1 MKINLFDTNNPAC
14 NLWLNGWQPHHC
26 KDVEYIRPPLLEFDG
41 ATVFTDELMIHPVVD
56 QVTSKYKFGLFVE
69 PKSIKPAAYEVLATD
84 PSVADKFDAIFT
96 HDERLL
102 SISPKFRLFP
112 FLAGSYIL
120 EEDIKIHDKSKSLS
134 IVASEKVWAEGHRLR
149 HEVIQR
155 YGTKMDCYGPFYI
168 NLYEDY
174 KNESTETLKGTYL
187 KVTGNLFRAF
197 KDYRYA
203 VVIHS
208 IRCKNYFD
216 EKLLNCFFTGTVPIV
231 WSPTNVGEFFDINGC
246 LEFSNLD
253 DLEGVLDKLSV
264 EDYDSRREAIKNN
277 FEMAHK
283 YISYDK
289 YLKEQIEIYIQ
300 EQ

>member
-1 MKINLFDTNNPAC
+1 MKINLFDTNNPSC
-14 NLWLNGWQPHHC
+14 NLWFNGWQPC
-26 KDVEYIRPPLLEFDG
+26 NDVEYIRPPLLEFDG
-41 ATVFTDELMIHPVVD
+41 PTVFTDELILHPVVD
-56 QVTSKYKFGLFVE
+56 QVSSKYKFGLFIE
-69 PKSIKPAAYEVLATD
+69 PKSIKPDAYMALAEN
-84 PSVADKFDAIFT
+84 PNLVNKFDAIFT

-102 SISPKFRLFP
+102 SISSKFRLFP
-112 FLAGSYIL
+112 FLAGAYIL
-120 EEDIKIHDKSKSLS
+120 KEDIKIYNKSKSLS

-149 HEVIQR
+149 HEVIKQ
-155 YGTKMDCYGPFYI
+155 YGNKMDCYGPFYK

-174 KNESTETLKGTYL
+174 KNESTETLKGAYL

-203 VVIHS
+203 MVIHS

-231 WSPTNVGEFFDINGC
+231 WSPTNVGEFFDIDGC

-253 DLEGVLDKLSV
+253 DLEEVLDNLSV

-277 FEMAHK
+277 FEIAHK
-283 YISYDK
+283 YISFDR
-289 YLKEQIEIYIQ
+289 YLKEQIEVYT
-300 EQ
+300 EEN